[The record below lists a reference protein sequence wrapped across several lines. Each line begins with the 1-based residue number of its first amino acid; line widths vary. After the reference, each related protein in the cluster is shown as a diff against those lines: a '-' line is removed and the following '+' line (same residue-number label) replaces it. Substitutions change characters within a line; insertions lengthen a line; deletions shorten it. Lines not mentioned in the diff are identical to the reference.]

1 MNQHSNETES
11 TVEENIESS
20 TLFSVSENDYS
31 SYNCKYC
38 LYGTNTIKALRRHE
52 RAHIIPGPSARKELK
67 PLHCCE
73 FCNSKFVQKKDL
85 EEHRKSHAVG
95 MVCSLC
101 SYSSANKNILKNHV
115 RAHNNKRS
123 FQCLLCTERMTNQK
137 MFDTHMNKHVLT
149 LSSCKWCRFMTDTPS
164 RLKAHFQVHMKTKQ
178 MKCNFCDYICFIETD
193 MNEHMT
199 LHENDKLFDKNRETP
214 TDKVCEQEKELTKPA
229 EELDI
234 KDKLLIMD
242 GTDFGPLNLKRLLK
256 RAFFKC
262 SICGEIQNSDDA
274 LERHS
279 YKHILQQQYS
289 CHFCNFRGR
298 DKEEIREHLIEH
310 LPIFDLSELDK

>member
-1 MNQHSNETES
+1 MHS
-11 TVEENIESS
+11 V
-20 TLFSVSENDYS
+20 SVSESDYS

-38 LYGTNTIKALRRHE
+38 LYGTNAIKSLRRHE
-52 RAHIIPGPSARKELK
+52 RAHILPGPSVRKELK
-67 PLHCCE
+67 PLYCCE
-73 FCNSKFVQKKDL
+73 FCNNKFVQKKDL
-85 EEHRKSHAVG
+85 EEHRKTHAVG

-101 SYSSANKNILKNHV
+101 SYTSANKNTLKNHV
-115 RAHNNKRS
+115 RAHGNKRS
-123 FQCLLCTERMTNQK
+123 FQCLLCTERMTNRK

-178 MKCNFCDYICFIETD
+178 IKCNFCDYFCFVETD

-199 LHENDKLFDKNRETP
+199 LHENEVCCSEQTETP
-214 TDKVCEQEKELTKPA
+214 NYKICEQEEQELSKPV
-229 EELDI
+229 EDVDY
-234 KDKLLIMD
+234 KDKPLTLD
-242 GTDFGPLNLKRLLK
+242 EADSFGPFNIKRLLK

-274 LERHS
+274 LQRHS

-289 CHFCNFRGR
+289 CHFCNFSGSN
-298 DKEEIREHLIEH
+298 KEEIKDHLIDH
-310 LPIFDLSELDK
+310 LPIFDLSEVGK